1 MLYLFEQIDD
11 INIIL
16 MINRFNFKIVGSGPT
31 GLLLSIALSKFNC
44 NIFLTDLLPKDKLI
58 DKDKT
63 YAITHSTRKILSKF
77 RVWEKLEP
85 FVFGFD
91 TLSISDSVTSAIT
104 NLSIS
109 DLDDDIS
116 AAENIGW
123 VVKHSDLMNVFFQE
137 IDNYENIF
145 FMTPQSLLR
154 KKILFDYQ
162 FLSTGA
168 NSLDKKLLD
177 FVDIKKSYSQSCLT
191 FKVFVRGHCENR
203 AYEIFRKEGP
213 LALLPLEKNLYQ
225 VIWTSSTLKATE
237 RLNSDK
243 NFLMDNLS
251 TILPEEFKLDQIIG
265 EFNIFPVSL
274 SLNLPV
280 LNFKKLVFVGD
291 AFHTFHPVGGQGLNI
306 CWRDV
311 NTIFDLFNENNSFT
325 KMHLR
330 LFKFK
335 FISRR
340 ILDIIVTFLITDS
353 LISIFANKKLFL
365 FPIRKFS
372 FLLLNIF
379 LFFRKFVLN
388 QMTKSLIYSNIK

>member
-1 MLYLFEQIDD
+1 MK
-11 INIIL
+11 NK
-16 MINRFNFKIVGSGPT
+16 FNFKIVGAGPT
-31 GLLLSIALSKFNC
+31 GLLLSIAMSKLDC
-44 NIFLTDLLPKDKLI
+44 NIFLTDLLTKDRLI
-58 DKDKT
+58 NKDKT

-77 RVWEKLEP
+77 RIWKKLEP
-85 FVFGFD
+85 YLFGFD

-116 AAENIGW
+116 SVKNIGW

-145 FMTPQSLLR
+145 FLTPQKLSR
-154 KKILFDYQ
+154 KKVLLDYE
-162 FLSTGA
+162 FLCTGA
-168 NSLDKKLLD
+168 NSLDKKFIN
-177 FVDIKKSYSQSCLT
+177 FVDIKKSYNQSCLT
-191 FKVFVRGHCENR
+191 FKVFLRGHCEKR

-213 LALLPLEKNLYQ
+213 LALLPLEKNIYQ
-225 VIWTSSTLKATE
+225 VIWTSSTTKSIE

-251 TILPEEFKLDQIIG
+251 SILPDEFKLDQIIG
-265 EFNIFPVSL
+265 EFNIFPISL

-291 AFHTFHPVGGQGLNI
+291 AFHTFHPVGGQGLNS

-311 NTIFDLFNENNSFT
+311 NTIFDLFNENFANT
-325 KMHLR
+325 RRHLIF
-330 LFKFK
+330 LKFK
-335 FISRR
+335 YFSNR
-340 ILDIIVTFLITDS
+340 ILDIISTIVITDS
-353 LISIFANKKLFL
+353 LISIFANRNLFL

-372 FLLLNIF
+372 FLLLNNF
-379 LFFRKFVLN
+379 LFIRKLVLN
-388 QMTKSLIYSNIK
+388 QMTKSLIYSRIK